1 LPAYS
6 EVSKLLPVRRDIAI
20 VLDENIAVETV
31 LSTIRKANI
40 PLVHDVALFDL
51 YQGKGI
57 ADNKKSL
64 ALSVLMHDTQKTL
77 TDGDA
82 DSVITNLLQL
92 LQVNFDAAL
101 RN

>member
-1 LPAYS
+1 
-6 EVSKLLPVRRDIAI
+6 VSKFLPIRRDLAV

-31 LSTIRKANI
+31 LKEIKNANMELI
-40 PLVHDVALFDL
+40 SEVALFDL

-57 ADNKKSL
+57 AENKKSL

-77 TDGDA
+77 IDSDA
-82 DSVITNLLQL
+82 DKAMGNLLQL
-92 LQVNFDAAL
+92 LQNKFNAML